1 MHRTLACALTALA
14 SVSLLPH
21 AAHAQA
27 AFTNGQIEWGMR
39 PDVPRVPYDGETY
52 TQRYAYN
59 VGAPLMFGANPNYL
73 WNLYWADR
81 IDRAQ
86 RFGYE
91 LPPGLL
97 DDSLPPP
104 PPPQPRRFGLGLG
117 WFRAR

>member
-1 MHRTLACALTALA
+1 MHRMLACALIALA
-14 SVSLLPH
+14 SLSLLPH
-21 AAHAQA
+21 VAHAQA
-27 AFTNGQIEWGMR
+27 AFTDGYLEWYLR
-39 PDVPRVPYDGETY
+39 PDVPRVPSDGETY

-59 VGAPLMFGANPNYL
+59 VGAPLMLGANPNYL

-97 DDSLPPP
+97 EDGPPP
-104 PPPQPRRFGLGLG
+104 PAPPRPRRFGFGLGL
-117 WFRAR
+117 FAR